1 VVAVEWFWWVVI
13 VVGLLIILPDPIS
26 LLFGWVLDKWFN
38 EFEEEGADIS
48 VERRSEM
55 EKAGEL
61 RVLPTREE
69 N

>member
-1 VVAVEWFWWVVI
+1 MEWFWWVVI

>member
-1 VVAVEWFWWVVI
+1 MVAVEWFWWVVI

-26 LLFGWVLDKWFN
+26 MLFGRALDKWFN
-38 EFEEEGADIS
+38 EFEEEGTDIS
-48 VERRSEM
+48 VERRTEM

-61 RVLPTREE
+61 RELPTREE

>member
-1 VVAVEWFWWVVI
+1 MEWFWWVVI

-26 LLFGWVLDKWFN
+26 MLFGWVLDKWFN

>member
-1 VVAVEWFWWVVI
+1 MVAVEWFWWVVI

-26 LLFGWVLDKWFN
+26 MLFGWALDKWFN

-61 RVLPTREE
+61 RELPTREE

>member
-26 LLFGWVLDKWFN
+26 MLFAWALDKWFN
-38 EFEEEGADIS
+38 EFEEEGTDIS
-48 VERRSEM
+48 VERRAEM
-55 EKAGEL
+55 EKTGEL

>member
-1 VVAVEWFWWVVI
+1 MVAVEWFWWVVI